1 MWLLIALMAGPAWT
15 DADVSQVVKKAERA
29 GYEHH
34 DVAGILRIMRPGARW
49 IVGRR
54 AVADAHDV
62 VMTQAIVADVLRLQ
76 YAGPPGSRRV
86 DFLETT
92 VELDADPPR
101 IMLIQSRRFS
111 GGRVLTGTLFE
122 LARDAK
128 GWGVITRREWPI
140 EDRMGPFPTLYD
152 DAFWLDADTGIDQP
166 CSDTLAE
173 RFSALMNARRYAQL
187 AREAAGLAA
196 RGGTDPKI
204 WSFWAQAAYRLGKL
218 SDARRLG
225 RIARDKGGLPQLP
238 AELMP

>member
-15 DADVSQVVKKAERA
+15 DAGVGQVIKKAERA
-29 GYEHH
+29 GDEPHA
-34 DVAGILRIMRPGARW
+34 VAGGLRLMRPGARW
-49 IVGRR
+49 IVGRT

-62 VMTQAIVADVLRLQ
+62 VMTQKTVADVLRLQ

-101 IMLIQSRRFS
+101 VMLTQSRRFS

-128 GWGVITRREWPI
+128 GWGVVTRREWPI
-140 EDRMGPFPTLYD
+140 EERMGPLPTLYD
-152 DAFWLDADTGIDQP
+152 AAFWLDADTALEQP

-173 RFSALMNARRYAQL
+173 RFSALLNARRYAQL
-187 AREAAGLAA
+187 AREATRLAA

-204 WSFWAQAAYRLGKL
+204 WTFWAQAAYRLGQL
-218 SDARRLG
+218 SEARRLA
-225 RIARDKGGLPQLP
+225 RIAGDKGGLPQLP
-238 AELMP
+238 SQLMP